1 MNKNQIIENYGAKN
15 ITISDDLICWMRSNH
30 AGETGAVWIYLGAS
44 CAFWS
49 KKVREMAA
57 EHQQTELHHLIV
69 MAHIV
74 AKHRRSN
81 LIFLWKIMAFGL
93 GFLPSIFGYR
103 AFCITIKAVETFVEK
118 HYNHQIEYLKKT
130 NNNQDLLA
138 VLKKCCAEEVH
149 HQQDAY
155 ERIAHQKIGIIGRF
169 WLKIIG
175 SGSNLAVKAAKK
187 F

>member
-1 MNKNQIIENYGAKN
+1 MKITAQKN
-15 ITISDDLICWMRSNH
+15 IKISDDLICWMRSNH

-44 CAFWS
+44 CVFWS

-57 EHQQTELHHLIV
+57 EHLKTELHHLIV
-69 MAHIV
+69 MEHIV

-118 HYNHQIEYLKKT
+118 HYNHQIEYLKTT

-138 VLKKCCAEEVH
+138 VLQKCCAEEVH
-149 HQQDAY
+149 HKQDAY
-155 ERIAHQKIGIIGRF
+155 ERIEHQKIGIIGRF